1 MRALLALSC
10 LLPAVALG
18 GYQASSF
25 KKESKLGANYWNAAA
40 ALDGNFDTAWMVNP
54 EQDNRG
60 QWIELDVPV
69 GHVDKISLVPGWD
82 MSEDKFFDY
91 VRIKKAKVE
100 VFDLE
105 NDNAKVLE
113 QVVDFEDKRGWQ
125 LAELTDTKVGG
136 EYSGGRVRL
145 TVLDTYDGKDY
156 PMLAVSEIL
165 VHLKEFPVVNPTV
178 SGEPS
183 SEEAGH
189 EGKFLVDGNTRT
201 YWAAS
206 DIENPAEVTFSVGNY
221 GVSSIGI
228 QAGPKPYARPKTVT
242 LDVDG
247 NTKTVTMK
255 DNGEMQWFLVPA
267 LVGYTG
273 SAWGTV
279 KVTVN
284 ETYAA
289 TAEGKG
295 ASIDEVQ
302 FRATNLE
309 AF

>member
-1 MRALLALSC
+1 MRGLFIMACFVPSL
-10 LLPAVALG
+10 ALG
-18 GYQASSF
+18 GYQVSSF
-25 KKESKLGANYWNAAA
+25 KKESKLGANYHNAAS
-40 ALDGNFDTAWMVNP
+40 ALDGNLETAWRVDP
-54 EQDNRG
+54 EEENRG

-69 GHVDKISLVPGWD
+69 GHVDKIAIVAGWD
-82 MSEDKFFDY
+82 QSEEVYFDY
-91 VRIKKAKVE
+91 VRVKKAKVE

-125 LAELTDTKVGG
+125 TVDLTDTKVGG

-156 PMLAVSEIL
+156 PSLAVSEVL
-165 VHLKEFPVVNPTV
+165 VHLKEFDVVNPTV
-178 SGEPS
+178 SGDPS
-183 SEEAGH
+183 SQETGH
-189 EGKFLVDGNTRT
+189 EAKLLVDGNTRT
-201 YWAAS
+201 FWAAS
-206 DIENPAEVTFSVGNY
+206 DVENPAEVTFSLGNY

-228 QAGPKPYARPKTVT
+228 QSGPKPYARPKTIT

-247 NTKTVTMK
+247 NTKQIALK
-255 DNGEMQWFLVPA
+255 DSGEMQWFLMPA

-279 KVTVN
+279 KVTVTEN
-284 ETYAA
+284 YGA
-289 TAEGKG
+289 TEEGKG
-295 ASIDEVQ
+295 TSIDEVK

>member
-1 MRALLALSC
+1 MRALFVLGC
-10 LLPAVALG
+10 LLPSIALG

-40 ALDGNFDTAWMVNP
+40 ALDGNFETAWMVNP

-69 GHVDKISLVPGWD
+69 GHVDKIALVPGWD
-82 MSEDKFFDY
+82 KSEEAFYDY
-91 VRIKKAKVE
+91 VRIKKLKVE

-113 QVVDFEDKRGWQ
+113 QVVDIEDKRGWQ
-125 LAELTDTKVGG
+125 TADLTDTKVGG
-136 EYSGGRVRL
+136 EYSGGRVRI
-145 TVLDTYDGKDY
+145 TVLDTYEGKDY
-156 PMLAVSEIL
+156 PMLAVSEVL

-178 SGEPS
+178 MGEPS
-183 SEEAGH
+183 SEEGGH
-189 EGKFLVDGNTRT
+189 EAKYLVDGNTRT

-206 DIENPAEVTFSVGNY
+206 DVENPAEVTFSVGNY

-228 QAGPKPYARPKTVT
+228 QTGPKPYARPKTVT

-247 NTKTVTMK
+247 NTKQITLK
-255 DNGEMQWFLVPA
+255 DSGEMQWFLVPA

-273 SAWGTV
+273 SAWGSVKITV
-279 KVTVN
+279 T
-284 ETYAA
+284 ESYAA

-295 ASIDEVQ
+295 TSIDEVQ